1 MNIPKM
7 YVTYI
12 IKPIEDNIKELQI
25 YYYSKNIL
33 KYPHKRIYKKYIDIY
48 SKLLQEKLKYLEK
61 LIEEELESHEDT
73 RK

>member
-12 IKPIEDNIKELQI
+12 IKPIEDNIKELQG
-25 YYYSKNIL
+25 YYYSKNIF
-33 KYPHKRIYKKYIDIY
+33 KYPHKRMYKKYIDIY

-61 LIEEELESHEDT
+61 LIDEELEFHEKT
-73 RK
+73 KK